1 MTNLLLEWLIKTIV
15 ILLILVTAVAYVTL
29 MERKVM
35 AWIQMRVGPNR
46 VGLGKFRLWGLMQ
59 PLADGLKMIFKED
72 IIPLQANQ
80 WLYVLAPALSLI
92 PALMTFIVIPYGSQ
106 ITLFNHTIELHVTRM
121 NVGLLYVLA
130 LTSVGVYGIVLA
142 GWSSNNK
149 YSLMGGLRSSAQMIS
164 YELALG
170 LALIGVILQS
180 GTLDL
185 YSIVEQQS
193 GHLGITGWNLFWLQ
207 PLGFLI
213 YLIAAIAETNRV
225 PFDLPEAETELVAGF
240 HNEYSAMKFALF
252 FLAEYVN
259 MFTVSM
265 LATTLFLGGWN
276 GPFVHELP
284 WLGVFYFFGKV
295 IMFLFLYIWL
305 RGTLPRFRFD
315 QLMSFGWK
323 FLVPLAIIN
332 IVLTA
337 TLQWSPL
344 FDYVSKF
351 LKTSVGWGG

>member
-1 MTNLLLEWLIKTIV
+1 MTNLLLEWVIKTIV

-106 ITLFNHTIELHVTRM
+106 ITLFNHTIELHVTQM

-130 LTSVGVYGIVLA
+130 LTSVGVYGIVRA

-170 LALIGVILQS
+170 LSIVGVVLIS
-180 GTLDL
+180 GTLDI

-193 GHLGITGWNLFWLQ
+193 GWFGMHWNILYQ

-213 YLIAAIAETNRV
+213 YLISAIAETNRV

-240 HNEYSAMKFALF
+240 HTEYSSIKFLLF
-252 FLAEYVN
+252 FNAEYIN
-259 MFTVSM
+259 MITVSM
-265 LATTLFLGGWN
+265 LATTLFLGGWQ
-276 GPFVHELP
+276 GPLVKQLP
-284 WLGVFYFFGKV
+284 ILGVLYFFIK
-295 IMFLFLYIWL
+295 ISFFLFLYIWL

-315 QLMSFGWK
+315 QLMNFGWK
-323 FLVPLAIIN
+323 FLMPAAIFN
-332 IVLTA
+332 IILTA
-337 TLQWSPL
+337 TVVFWHM
-344 FDYVSKF
+344 
-351 LKTSVGWGG
+351 T

>member
-1 MTNLLLEWLIKTIV
+1 
-15 ILLILVTAVAYVTL
+15 

-72 IIPLQANQ
+72 IIPLQANR

-92 PALMTFIVIPYGSQ
+92 PALMTFIVIPYGSH
-106 ITLFNHTIELHVTRM
+106 ITIFGYTIELHVTRM

-170 LALIGVILQS
+170 LSIVSVLLYT

-185 YSIVEQQS
+185 VEIVELQS
-193 GHLGITGWNLFWLQ
+193 GFHGLAWNIFHY
-207 PLGFLI
+207 PLLI
-213 YLIAAIAETNRV
+213 LVFVIFYIASLAETNRT
-225 PFDLPEAETELVAGF
+225 PFDLPEADSELVAGY
-240 HNEYSAMKFALF
+240 HTEYSSMKFVMF
-252 FLAEYVN
+252 QMAEYLN
-259 MFTVSM
+259 LITASSI
-265 LATTLFLGGWN
+265 ATTLFFGGWN
-276 GPFVHELP
+276 GPFVGRFPL
-284 WLGVFYFFGKV
+284 LGLLYFTAKV
-295 IMFLFLYIWL
+295 LVLIFVAMWIRY
-305 RGTLPRFRFD
+305 TVPRFRYD
-315 QLMSFGWK
+315 QLMRFGWK
-323 FLVPLAIIN
+323 FLLPASIVNII
-332 IVLTA
+332 ISSTVIL
-337 TLQWSPL
+337 LMH
-344 FDYVSKF
+344 
-351 LKTSVGWGG
+351 

>member
-1 MTNLLLEWLIKTIV
+1 MTNLLLEWVIKTIV

-92 PALMTFIVIPYGSQ
+92 PALMTFIVIPYGSE
-106 ITLFNHTIELHVTRM
+106 ISLFHHTIELHVTRM

-170 LALIGVILQS
+170 LSIVTVLLYT

-185 YSIVEQQS
+185 VEIVDAQR
-193 GHLGITGWNLFWLQ
+193 GFHGLAWNIFHY
-207 PLGFLI
+207 PLLI
-213 YLIAAIAETNRV
+213 MVFIIFYIASLAETNRT
-225 PFDLPEAETELVAGF
+225 PFDLPEADSELVAGY
-240 HNEYSAMKFALF
+240 HTEYSSMKFVMF
-252 FLAEYVN
+252 QMAEYLN
-259 MFTVSM
+259 LITASSIS
-265 LATTLFLGGWN
+265 TTLFFGGWN
-276 GPFVHELP
+276 GPFVGRLP
-284 WLGVFYFFGKV
+284 YLGPVYFTVKVFVLIFMAMWIRYTV
-295 IMFLFLYIWL
+295 
-305 RGTLPRFRFD
+305 PRFRYD
-315 QLMSFGWK
+315 QLMRFGWK
-323 FLVPLAIIN
+323 FLLPASIVNIIISSTAI
-332 IVLTA
+332 
-337 TLQWSPL
+337 L
-344 FDYVSKF
+344 FMH
-351 LKTSVGWGG
+351 

>member
-1 MTNLLLEWLIKTIV
+1 MANLLLEWVIKTIV

-72 IIPLQANQ
+72 IVPLQANQ

-106 ITLFNHTIELHVTRM
+106 ITPFNHTIELHVTSM

-170 LALIGVILQS
+170 LSIVSVLLYTGS
-180 GTLDL
+180 LDL
-185 YSIVEQQS
+185 VEIVNKQ
-193 GHLGITGWNLFWLQ
+193 GDFHGLAWNVFRHWGL
-207 PLGFLI
+207 LI
-213 YLIAAIAETNRV
+213 PVFI
-225 PFDLPEAETELVAGF
+225 
-240 HNEYSAMKFALF
+240 
-252 FLAEYVN
+252 
-259 MFTVSM
+259 
-265 LATTLFLGGWN
+265 
-276 GPFVHELP
+276 
-284 WLGVFYFFGKV
+284 VFY
-295 IMFLFLYIWL
+295 IA
-305 RGTLPRFRFD
+305 
-315 QLMSFGWK
+315 S
-323 FLVPLAIIN
+323 LA
-332 IVLTA
+332 
-337 TLQWSPL
+337 
-344 FDYVSKF
+344 
-351 LKTSVGWGG
+351 